1 VNKDQQAKE
10 SDPEMDETTVDEPT
24 QFGEEFTQD
33 PHGLYR
39 RLLGLGISACP
50 VVLPNDWPGWVG
62 LSYEDA
68 RQLLADPLVSK
79 DVTRAL
85 RLFPPGTAGGYDTP
99 MATHMLNCDPP
110 EHTRLR
116 RLVGKVFTSRAVE
129 RLRPRIEQAAG
140 DLLDAIPVGE
150 TIDLVDAYALPLPM
164 TVICELIGV
173 PAADQQDFRTWTLPF
188 VTLSTSEEQAEASRL
203 LAAYLIQLIANKRAH
218 PATDLLSDLI
228 HTPDEDGRELSPGET
243 LSMAFLLLI
252 AGFETTVNLIANG
265 MLALLRHPG
274 QLALLRSDP
283 SLLPGAIEEILR
295 YDGPINLATLRYT
308 TEPVRA
314 GQPEIPADQLV
325 HVALLA
331 ANRDSRRFPDPDT
344 FDITRPTGGHL
355 AFGHGIHHCLGA
367 PLARLEGQIA
377 IGELITR
384 FPDITLDADPRTLRW
399 RPSTLMH
406 GLEFLPVRIS
416 KA

>member
-1 VNKDQQAKE
+1 ME
-10 SDPEMDETTVDEPT
+10 ETTADEPIR
-24 QFGEEFTQD
+24 FGEEFTQD
-33 PHGLYR
+33 PHGLYG

-50 VVLPNDWPGWVG
+50 IVLPNDWPGWVG

-68 RQLLADPLVSK
+68 RLLLTDPLVSK
-79 DVTRAL
+79 DVKQAL
-85 RLFPPGTAGGYDTP
+85 RLFPPGTAGGYASE

-116 RLVGKVFTSRAVE
+116 RVVGKVFTGRAVE
-129 RLRPRIEQAAG
+129 RLRPRIERAAD
-140 DLLDAIPVGE
+140 DLLNAFPVGE
-150 TIDLVDAYALPLPM
+150 TVDLLDAYALPLPI

-173 PAADQQDFRTWTLPF
+173 PAADQQDFRDWTLPF
-188 VTLSTSEEQAEASRL
+188 VTMATNEEKAVANRL
-203 LAAYLIQLIANKRAH
+203 LAAYLTQLIENKTAD
-218 PATDLLSDLI
+218 PGSDLLSELI
-228 HTPDEDGRELSPGET
+228 HTPDEDGRRLSPSET
-243 LSMAFLLLI
+243 LSMVFLLLV

-265 MLALLRHPG
+265 VLALLRHPG

-295 YDGPINLATLRYT
+295 FDGPVNLATLRYT
-308 TEPVRA
+308 TEPVRV

-331 ANRDSRRFPDPDT
+331 ANRDGRRFPDPDT
-344 FDITRPTGGHL
+344 FDITRPSGGHV

-377 IGELITR
+377 IGGLFGR
-384 FPDITLDADPRTLRW
+384 FPDVTLDADPGTLRW
-399 RPSTLMH
+399 RDSTLMH
-406 GLEFLPVRIS
+406 GLESLPVRVGP
-416 KA
+416 